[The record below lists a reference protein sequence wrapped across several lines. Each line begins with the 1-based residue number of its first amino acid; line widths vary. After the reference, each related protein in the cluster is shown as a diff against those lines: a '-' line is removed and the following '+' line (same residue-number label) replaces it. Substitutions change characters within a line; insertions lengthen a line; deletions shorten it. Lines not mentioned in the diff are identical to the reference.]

1 MALFCP
7 YHLSLVKR
15 EDINKILI
23 GYRCGKLTGNNPD
36 PEADTQADAVQ
47 HYTMDLTIDVLAAQN
62 LPLPPGDTNI
72 DSFRPYL
79 KVELHV
85 EEPGERHGTDELP
98 QDGKEKEGEYKAK
111 TKSLKGCGRDP
122 DWWKGSDRKTQQ
134 LKFDN
139 IPGVVPELS
148 FVRFLV
154 LDDEIGGD
162 SLAAWACVRLDRL
175 REGYRFV
182 HLLDAK
188 GMETDAAVLIKVSK
202 KLKL

>member
-1 MALFCP
+1 M
-7 YHLSLVKR
+7 
-15 EDINKILI
+15 EILTRPI
-23 GYRCGKLTGNNPD
+23 HVGYRCSKLTGSDPV

-47 HYTMDLTIDVLAAQN
+47 HYTMDLSISVLAAQS

-85 EEPGERHGTDELP
+85 EEPGERHGTDDLP

-111 TKSLKGCGRDP
+111 TKSLKGYGRDP
-122 DWWKGSDRKTQQ
+122 DWSGSKVQGGKGNGGAE
-134 LKFDN
+134 LKFEN

-154 LDDEIGGD
+154 LDDEIGRD

-188 GMETDAAVLIKVSK
+188 GMESEGVVLVKVK
-202 KLKL
+202 KTLRL